1 MNMNVSEMEIPTLLC
16 NTGPGNRCI
25 DNRRRGFSLFCSIRS
40 SFRATTIIATLCCV
54 LVWLVLASPAAAQ
67 TAIERV
73 QFSSAENKAL
83 YAKLT
88 HEFRCLKCQNQNLA
102 GSAAGIADDL
112 KIQIFEMVEAG
123 KSASE
128 ITDFMVARYGD
139 FILYRPAFKPLT
151 LLLWILPGVMLLL
164 GILSIYRMS
173 SRQTSDAAATDGSAA
188 LADGAVGIEG
198 SGKNY
203 DADSLER
210 ARRLLNSD

>member
-1 MNMNVSEMEIPTLLC
+1 MSEMEIPTLLSDSC
-16 NTGPGNRCI
+16 SADCGSHNRWPGLRAPGAI
-25 DNRRRGFSLFCSIRS
+25 AVLFC
-40 SFRATTIIATLCCV
+40 
-54 LVWLVLASPAAAQ
+54 VLAWLAIANPAAAQ

-73 QFSSAENKAL
+73 QFSSPENKAL

-88 HEFRCLKCQNQNLA
+88 NEFRCLKCQNQNLA

-112 KIQIFEMVEAG
+112 KLQIFEMVEDG
-123 KSASE
+123 KTASE

-151 LLLWILPGVMLLL
+151 LLLWLLPGVMLLL

-173 SRQTSDAAATDGSAA
+173 SRQTSDADGANEALASAA
-188 LADGAVGIEG
+188 VEG
-198 SGKNY
+198 GGKNY

-210 ARRLLNSD
+210 AKRLLNSD

>member
-1 MNMNVSEMEIPTLLC
+1 MSEMEIPTLFSDSC
-16 NTGPGNRCI
+16 SSG
-25 DNRRRGFSLFCSIRS
+25 RGSRS
-40 SFRATTIIATLCCV
+40 RWSCFRASGVVATLFCV
-54 LVWLVLASPAAAQ
+54 LVWLAVASPAAAQ

-73 QFSSAENKAL
+73 QFSSPENKAL

-88 HEFRCLKCQNQNLA
+88 NEFRCLKCQNQNLA

-112 KIQIFEMVEAG
+112 KLQIFEMVEDG
-123 KSASE
+123 KTASE

-151 LLLWILPGVMLLL
+151 LLLWLLPGVMLLL

-173 SRQTSDAAATDGSAA
+173 SRQTSDADGANEALASAA
-188 LADGAVGIEG
+188 VEG
-198 SGKNY
+198 GGKNY

-210 ARRLLNSD
+210 AKRLLNSD

>member
-1 MNMNVSEMEIPTLLC
+1 MSEMEIPRLFS
-16 NTGPGNRCI
+16 GRSSGDRGSHNRWS
-25 DNRRRGFSLFCSIRS
+25 GFWASGVIAVLFC
-40 SFRATTIIATLCCV
+40 
-54 LVWLVLASPAAAQ
+54 VLAWLAVANPAAAQ

-73 QFSSAENKAL
+73 QFSSPENKAL

-88 HEFRCLKCQNQNLA
+88 NEFRCLKCQNQNLA

-112 KIQIFEMVEAG
+112 KLQIFEMVEDG
-123 KSASE
+123 KTASE

-151 LLLWILPGVMLLL
+151 LLLWLLPGAMLLL

-173 SRQTSDAAATDGSAA
+173 SRQTSDVDGTNEALASAA
-188 LADGAVGIEG
+188 VEG
-198 SGKNY
+198 GGKNY

-210 ARRLLNSD
+210 AKRLLNSD

>member
-1 MNMNVSEMEIPTLLC
+1 M
-16 NTGPGNRCI
+16 
-25 DNRRRGFSLFCSIRS
+25 F
-40 SFRATTIIATLCCV
+40 CV
-54 LVWLVLASPAAAQ
+54 LVWLAVASPAAAQ

-73 QFSSAENKAL
+73 QFSSPENKAL

-88 HEFRCLKCQNQNLA
+88 NEFRCLKCQNQNLA

-112 KIQIFEMVEAG
+112 KLQIFEMVEDG
-123 KSASE
+123 KTASE

-151 LLLWILPGVMLLL
+151 LLLWLLPGAMLLL

-173 SRQTSDAAATDGSAA
+173 SRQTSDADGANEALASAA
-188 LADGAVGIEG
+188 VEG
-198 SGKNY
+198 GGKNY

-210 ARRLLNSD
+210 AKRLLNSD